1 MGSWESADY
10 IMSMWLLFLLVAY
23 SGVFAAH
30 AASLDQVRVFTGQDH
45 ARVLVVTTGA
55 PRGLQVRSSPA
66 VGSAPARCVLVLQ
79 GLDAGRDGDRNI
91 LVDDQG
97 VQELRIQTIGDD
109 VQLTVHLDAARLVR
123 AEPLGEGALLL
134 ELRLDGADEDPDL
147 PTGEQLRDWL
157 DGVSLVRAAGGA
169 PENRTLVV
177 VDAGHGGFDH
187 GAVGLTGTRE
197 ADIALQIALRTASGL
212 EERLGIEVILT
223 RSTDVFVP
231 LRERAALANQA
242 DADLFLSIHANA
254 APGPTAWGIETY
266 SLDTASDAGAAR
278 VAARENALVREQD
291 NHDINSPLM
300 ARLQTAGTNR
310 LSRELAGE
318 VQTRVIDTLRAAY
331 GDDQIR
337 DLGTKTALFYVLVS
351 TRMPAILF
359 EASFVSNGADER
371 RLRTPQF
378 QQATADGLV
387 AAVGAW
393 LDRQG
398 EGG

>member
-1 MGSWESADY
+1 
-10 IMSMWLLFLLVAY
+10 
-23 SGVFAAH
+23 
-30 AASLDQVRVFTGQDH
+30 
-45 ARVLVVTTGA
+45 
-55 PRGLQVRSSPA
+55 
-66 VGSAPARCVLVLQ
+66 LVLQ
-79 GLDAGRDGDRNI
+79 GLDAGPDGDRTI
-91 LVDDQG
+91 PVDDGG
-97 VQELRIQTIGDD
+97 VQELRIQSIGDD
-109 VQLTVHLDAARLVR
+109 VQLTVQLDTARLVR
-123 AEPLGEGALLL
+123 AEPLGEGAVLL
-134 ELRLDGADEDPDL
+134 ELRVDGADEDPDL

-169 PENRTLVV
+169 PASRTLVV

-197 ADIALQIALRTASGL
+197 ADVALQIALRTAKGL

-223 RSTDVFVP
+223 RDTDVFVP

-254 APGPTAWGIETY
+254 APGPTAWGVETY

-291 NHDINSPLM
+291 TPRLDTPLM

-318 VQTRVIDTLRAAY
+318 VQTRVIQTLRAAY

-359 EASFVSNGADER
+359 EASFVSNSEDER